1 MFRSRPYLL
10 SRGVIAWLIVAVL
23 LASGLGLAYFGSGAV
38 IADEPSDD
46 DDVTAPVISEVV
58 AVDITE
64 TSARITW
71 TTDEPATSQVQYGL
85 IAGFYFTPS
94 PLSDALVVSHSVGLS
109 GLAAGTTYHYR
120 VISADAWNNEA
131 RSGDYTFTT
140 TAADDKKAPVISE
153 VTATGITA
161 TSATIIWTTDEP
173 ATSQVDYGT
182 RRTYGSTTPEDATL
196 VTEHRVTLTGLV
208 PKTTYYYRVK
218 SADASGNP
226 AQSERDTFRT
236 LDSAAP
242 VISKVSATPS
252 STGNGATI
260 TWTTDEAA
268 TSQVEYGLTA
278 GYGLTTGQNLALVTS
293 HVVGLTGLIPR
304 TTYHYRVKSQDDIG
318 NPAVSGDYTFTTA
331 DNDPPVI
338 SNVAHTVRGMSVTF
352 IWTTDEPSTS
362 EVEYGT
368 SPSYGSITSHDMT
381 LVTEHRV
388 SLTGLSPQTTYYYM
402 VKSRNTSYLWGL
414 SGGHTLT
421 TSDVTPPAIS
431 GVYSTD
437 ITSNSATVAWTTS
450 EAATSLVVYG
460 TSTSY
465 GSTTSQDMTL
475 VTSHSVG
482 LTGLSPQT
490 TYHFK
495 VKSSDAA
502 GLSAQS
508 GDFTFATTDV
518 GAPVISGVTAMNV
531 TMTGAII
538 TWTTDDPA
546 ESQVEYGTKA
556 TYGSITT
563 LDTNRVTSHSV
574 TLADL
579 SPGTTYHYKVKSRD
593 DSGLWA
599 WSGDFTFTTVAD
611 PNSVVPGTSG
621 TTPGAGGGTGTTITG
636 EASSFRLPMWAWAAI
651 GVVVALVL
659 GVMVVREV

>member
-1 MFRSRPYLL
+1 MSGSRPYLL
-10 SRGVIAWLIVAVL
+10 SRGVVAWLVVASL
-23 LASGLGLAYFGSGAV
+23 LTSVLGLAYFGSGGV
-38 IADEPSDD
+38 IADEPSDE
-46 DDVTAPVISEVV
+46 DDVTAPVVSEVG

-71 TTDEPATSQVQYGL
+71 TTDEPATSQVEYGV
-85 IAGFYFTPS
+85 IAGWYLASS
-94 PLSDALVVSHSVGLS
+94 PLNDALVASHAVVLDGLN
-109 GLAAGTTYHYR
+109 AGTVYHYR
-120 VISADAWNNEA
+120 VISADSWGNEA
-131 RSGDYTFTT
+131 RSGDHTFTT
-140 TAADDKKAPVISE
+140 DTADKVAPVISG
-153 VTATGITA
+153 VTATEITS
-161 TSATIIWTTDEP
+161 TGATIIWTTDEP

-182 RRTYGSTTPEDATL
+182 RRTYGSTTPEDVTL

-218 SADASGNP
+218 SADASANP
-226 AQSERDTFRT
+226 AQSERETFRT

-260 TWTTDEAA
+260 TWTTDELA

-278 GYGLTTGQNLALVTS
+278 GYGFATPLNMTLVTS
-293 HVVGLTGLIPR
+293 HVVGLSGLSPR
-304 TTYHYRVKSQDDIG
+304 TTYHYRVKSQDDMG
-318 NPAVSGDYTFTTA
+318 NAAVSGDYTFTTA
-331 DNDPPVI
+331 DDDPPVI
-338 SNVAHTVRGMSVTF
+338 SNVAATVTGMSVTF
-352 IWTTDEPSTS
+352 TWTTDEPSTS

-414 SGGHTLT
+414 SGGHTFT
-421 TSDVTPPAIS
+421 TADVTPPAIS

-437 ITSNSATVAWTTS
+437 ITASSATIAWTTS

-475 VTSHSVG
+475 VTKHSVG

-495 VKSSDAA
+495 VKSSDTA
-502 GLSAQS
+502 GLSTQS
-508 GDFTFATTDV
+508 GDFTFTTTDV
-518 GAPVISGVTAMNV
+518 GAPVISGVTAIDV
-531 TMTGAII
+531 TMTGATIS
-538 TWTTDDPA
+538 WTTDDPA
-546 ESQVEYGTKA
+546 ESQVEYGTKP
-556 TYGSITT
+556 TLGLITV
-563 LDTNRVTSHSV
+563 LDTNRVTTHSV

-599 WSGDFTFTTVAD
+599 WSGDFTFATVAD
-611 PNSVVPGTSG
+611 PNNVVPGTSG
-621 TTPGAGGGTGTTITG
+621 TAPAGGGTGTTIAG
-636 EASSFRLPMWAWAAI
+636 EASSFRLPTWAWAAI
-651 GVVVALVL
+651 GVVVAMVL